1 MMPTKILAIDDDGIH
16 LLLLQ
21 KHLQDH
27 GYEVRLASDGRQAI
41 ELARKHAP
49 DLILCDV
56 LMPGF
61 DGFRVMA
68 GLKANAATEDIPV
81 ILMTGSPREEDER
94 RAATAGASAYLP
106 KAERFG
112 FLVQRIEE
120 RLAGATSLRQMR
132 GAVPPPTDP
141 PRPSA

>member
-1 MMPTKILAIDDDGIH
+1 MPARILAIDDDSIH
-16 LLLLQ
+16 LALLQ

-27 GYEVRLASDGRQAI
+27 GYEVRLAEDGYHGLD
-41 ELARKHAP
+41 LARQHAP

-68 GLKANAATEDIPV
+68 ALKANAATEDIPV
-81 ILMTGSPREEDER
+81 ILMTGSPREDDER

-112 FLVQRIEE
+112 SLVPRIEE
-120 RLAGATSLRQMR
+120 RLAGATALRLMR
-132 GAVPPPTDP
+132 AAPQPPAAA
-141 PRPSA
+141 PSPSV